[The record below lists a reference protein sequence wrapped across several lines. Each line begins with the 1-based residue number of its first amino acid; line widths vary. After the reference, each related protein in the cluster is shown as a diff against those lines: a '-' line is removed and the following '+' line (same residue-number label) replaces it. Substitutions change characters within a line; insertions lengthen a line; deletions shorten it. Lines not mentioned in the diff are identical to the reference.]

1 MGSFFYYRWK
11 LPTSRPWVK
20 YFITPTLKQELR
32 KSRSLLCDTS
42 LSSNLNFFYFFF
54 YKVIALFDIFF
65 RIDYSV
71 RKSMQIKTIDSLYW
85 AMQVLGASLGARKI
99 WYINWQRL
107 RFGDIFTHQ
116 ICKFLRRMPL
126 YIYDNCII
134 NNVFYLSF
142 YHLWIIPYL
151 PCHGGEKVSPH
162 KMPAA

>member
-11 LPTSRPWVK
+11 LPPSRPWVK
-20 YFITPTLKQELR
+20 YFITPNYANREACCAIR
-32 KSRSLLCDTS
+32 VYPRISI
-42 LSSNLNFFYFFF
+42 FFIFFN
-54 YKVIALFDIFF
+54 KVIALFDIFF

-116 ICKFLRRMPL
+116 ICKFFYSNFCAACL
-126 YIYDNCII
+126 YIYMII
-134 NNVFYLSF
+134 AL
-142 YHLWIIPYL
+142 
-151 PCHGGEKVSPH
+151 
-162 KMPAA
+162 